1 MKFYEVLENTL
12 HKFYIDFTKFRY
24 KILNPSVRLR
34 IVTINFRRNFKMK
47 KLICLGLAVLLA
59 AVALAG
65 CGGER
70 PLGESGELR
79 GLINV
84 VTRED
89 GSGTRSAFIEMLGI
103 DDIFVEAN
111 VQNGTSAVI
120 NAIAGSANS
129 IGYSSLGSIEGNTTV
144 RAITIDGIA
153 PSNDTIRNETY
164 PISRDFRIVTTTP
177 NEIAQDFIDFI
188 FSAEGQAI
196 VDGSYIAVNENA
208 PAFTGGT
215 VSGSITVGG
224 STSVAPLVTD
234 LARAYM
240 ELNGN
245 VTISVQPL
253 GSSAGINGAIDGLF
267 DIGLASR
274 PLTSAELANATE
286 TIIAVDGIAVIVPA
300 ASPITNLTKAQVA
313 DIFEG
318 VIERWEN
325 I

>member
-1 MKFYEVLENTL
+1 
-12 HKFYIDFTKFRY
+12 
-24 KILNPSVRLR
+24 
-34 IVTINFRRNFKMK
+34 MK

-59 AVALAG
+59 AVAFVG
-65 CGGER
+65 CSDCGGNVER
-70 PLGESGELR
+70 PLGESDELR

-111 VQNGTSAVI
+111 VQSGTSAVI
-120 NAIAGSANS
+120 NAVAGSANS
-129 IGYSSLGSIEGNTTV
+129 IGYSSLGSIEGNATV

-164 PISRDFRIVTTTP
+164 PISRDFRIVTTNP

-208 PAFTGGT
+208 HAFTGGA

-245 VTISVQPL
+245 VTIAVQPL

-267 DIGLASR
+267 DVGLTSR

-286 TIIAVDGIAVIVPA
+286 TIIAVDGIAVIVPS

-313 DIFEG
+313 AIFEG
-318 VIERWEN
+318 SIERWEEL
-325 I
+325 